1 MATNETK
8 KKVNYDLPKGWDGSE
23 EIVIEPTP
31 FEAVGKLARI
41 RSDDFAK
48 KIKSAFRTTFHDLV
62 GVNVSAVNNNIL
74 TDFYFED
81 NTAELPKGKI
91 KSMVNINTNNNHTT
105 NLFDLQTIVNNK
117 FTGKVYKLNNATR
130 LLLSKFVYGGP
141 NRSKP
146 NNLNRWE
153 NESSNECIVTQ
164 VKMPAPMGGERIIL
178 KVSNLDTNKIA
189 QAIYGNKMVTNTI
202 KDREDGSEL
211 NVVSDAMYNVRYAGL
226 VKYDNTGLF
235 NIIIEQFDPEAVKE
249 LTAKEDPTFFN
260 SMTGG
265 IRFY

>member
-8 KKVNYDLPKGWDGSE
+8 KKVNYDLPEGWDGSE
-23 EIVIEPTP
+23 EIVIEPAS
-31 FEAVGKLARI
+31 FEAVGKITRI
-41 RSDDFAK
+41 RSDEFAR

-62 GVNVSAVNNNIL
+62 GVNVEVGNNTIL
-74 TDFYFED
+74 TQFYFED

-91 KSMVNINTNNNHTT
+91 KSMVNINRNNHAT
-105 NLFDLQTIVNNK
+105 NLFDLKTIVNNK
-117 FTGKVYKLNNATR
+117 FTGKVYKLNNETR
-130 LLLSKFVYGGP
+130 LLLSKFVYGGA

-178 KVSNLDTNKIA
+178 KVSGLDTNKIA
-189 QAIYGNKMVTNTI
+189 QALYGDKMVTKTI
-202 KDREDGSEL
+202 KDNEDGSEV
-211 NVVSDAMYNVRYAGL
+211 NVVSSAMYNVRYGGT
-226 VKYDNTGLF
+226 VKNDNTGLF
-235 NIIIEQFDPEAVKE
+235 NINIDQIDPEAVKE
-249 LTAKEDPTFFN
+249 LTAKEDPSYFN
-260 SMTGG
+260 TVTGG